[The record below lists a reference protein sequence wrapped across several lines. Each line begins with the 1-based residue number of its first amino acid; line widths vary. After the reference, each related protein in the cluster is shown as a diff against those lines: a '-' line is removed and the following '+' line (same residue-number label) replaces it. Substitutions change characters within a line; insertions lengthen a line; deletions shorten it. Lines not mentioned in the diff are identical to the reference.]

1 MAKDKINE
9 ATTVASS
16 RSRLG
21 KEQDN
26 SKLKAGAPSQ
36 HGTARPRVEGWALTV
51 TWRYPDGTWN
61 TETITD
67 FPEHLGI
74 TINEWLQDYEKD

>member
-16 RSRLG
+16 RS
-21 KEQDN
+21 
-26 SKLKAGAPSQ
+26 
-36 HGTARPRVEGWALTV
+36 RPRVEGWALTV
-51 TWRYPDGTWN
+51 TWRYPDGTWS

>member
-1 MAKDKINE
+1 MATDKINE

-16 RSRLG
+16 RSR
-21 KEQDN
+21 
-26 SKLKAGAPSQ
+26 
-36 HGTARPRVEGWALTV
+36 PRVAGLGFNCYNGDIT
-51 TWRYPDGTWN
+51 DGTWN

>member
-1 MAKDKINE
+1 MATNKINE

-21 KEQDN
+21 KRKDN
-26 SKLKAGAPSQ
+26 SKLKTGVPAQS
-36 HGTARPRVEGWALTV
+36 RPRVEGWALTV
-51 TWRYPDGTWN
+51 TWRYPDGSWN

>member
-9 ATTVASS
+9 ATTVAS
-16 RSRLG
+16 
-21 KEQDN
+21 
-26 SKLKAGAPSQ
+26 P
-36 HGTARPRVEGWALTV
+36 RPRVEGYAVVL
-51 TWRYPDGTWN
+51 TWRYPDGAWN

-74 TINEWLQDYEKD
+74 TINEWLQDYKTTEAERNEEEKI

>member
-1 MAKDKINE
+1 MAKNKINE
-9 ATTVASS
+9 ATNVVSS
-16 RSRLG
+16 RSRSQLE
-21 KEQDN
+21 KDN
-26 SKLKAGAPSQ
+26 SKLKAGTRHQ

>member
-9 ATTVASS
+9 ATAVASS
-16 RSRLG
+16 R
-21 KEQDN
+21 
-26 SKLKAGAPSQ
+26 
-36 HGTARPRVEGWALTV
+36 PRAEGWGLTV